1 MKSPDADFRY
11 MALNDLLVEL
21 DKDRFKL
28 EKKSEEE
35 LIPLLLKR
43 LQDISNNVQELA
55 VKWYTPFLIDFQPW
69 PSCHQVERG

>member
-1 MKSPDADFRY
+1 MRSADADFRY

-55 VKWYTPFLIDFQPW
+55 VKW
-69 PSCHQVERG
+69 